1 MIENKLS
8 FKLTEENGDYGIL
21 FQGSEPVAFAMFNKE
36 NFALSVAFKKGERD
50 KYSKGDVIASVCMKT
65 DVIYGT
71 NSYSVIVSDNMV
83 NEHSARYA
91 EFNI

>member
-1 MIENKLS
+1 MIENKLN

-36 NFALSVAFKKGERD
+36 NFALSVAFKNGKRD
-50 KYSKGDVIASVCMKT
+50 KYSKGDVLASVYMKT
-65 DVIYGT
+65 NVIYGT

-83 NEHSARYA
+83 NEHSTRYA
-91 EFNI
+91 EFNT